1 MKTKKNILKA
11 IATAVFAYGAFAG
24 LQAQSNLGAAC
35 GCPPVASRPTQLL
48 SAQSGYTAVNGTGGG
63 KLSSMTLTCDKT
75 WILDVKIYVD
85 AGNTLT
91 IEPGTVIKGNPV
103 TNPAS
108 ATALVIARGGK
119 IIAPG
124 TESCPIVFTGSED
137 PMDGTYGIE
146 NIGKWGGL
154 VVLGRASNN
163 LTLAANGPFVP
174 GGAGRLAVADGLGT
188 VEGFASS
195 YPLDQYGVAQATPTG
210 YITGTAPA
218 IVSPATTA
226 PYTFDL
232 TGTWTSNEAVT
243 GFKRFRIASEVGT
256 FVLNGMTVTQNGF
269 SGVITNVSSASSGLI
284 TVTTNTTAGGATT
297 GTTGVLTFTGNYPTP
312 GTQGLYFGQSY
323 PTSTAQAAPYTVLV
337 NPTGPILANG
347 GVNGNSNI
355 NYAIPLGDATVG
367 AFDDNDN
374 SGVMTY
380 VSIRHSGAIL
390 AVGAEINGLTLA
402 SVGRGTTIEHIE
414 IVSCADDNIEVFGG
428 TVNLKYITTL
438 FGNDDMFDYDLG
450 WKGKC
455 QFFFGMKNTQAG
467 KSPDNDNGIEA
478 DSHDNNSNTTFRSRP
493 VLYNFT
499 IVGNGKASP
508 TADNRALAGA
518 NFKDGAEGEL
528 YNSIFANFKNG
539 INIAKSISSPATYN
553 SWNNWRVG
561 SDNAPASSFN
571 SASLKIKCNTIV
583 VNSTTADWRGLGIN
597 ADNSTAVAVAPTA
610 DELAQF
616 TTDGNIISTDPIP
629 GFSYAFTVNSATN
642 VVSVKNDVTPNP
654 ALGISGCPT
663 PPVDGFFEPAN
674 YRGAFSSVNGDN
686 WLSNWSYSQVLN
698 STSGVRA
705 CATDLNLD
713 GTTDVSDFLI
723 FAPAFNTSCN

>member
-1 MKTKKNILKA
+1 MKTKQTILKA
-11 IATAVFAYGAFAG
+11 FASVAFAMGAFASAD
-24 LQAQSNLGAAC
+24 AQSNLGAAC
-35 GCPPVASRPTQLL
+35 GCPSVAARSTPANTINM
-48 SAQSGYTAVNGTGGG
+48 SALPGYTAVNGTGGG
-63 KLSSMTLTCDKT
+63 ILNDGATLTCDKLY
-75 WILDVKIYVD
+75 ILDVKIYIPEGKSLNI
-85 AGNTLT
+85 A
-91 IEPGTVIKGNPV
+91 PGTLIKGNPV
-103 TNPAS
+103 TNPVN
-108 ATALVIARGGK
+108 ATALVISRGGK
-119 IIAPG
+119 INAAG

-146 NIGKWGGL
+146 NVGKWGG
-154 VVLGRASNN
+154 VVILGKASNN

-195 YPLDQYGVAQATPTG
+195 YPLDQYGVATSIPPAYVVATP
-210 YITGTAPA
+210 PS
-218 IVSPATTA
+218 SPT
-226 PYTFDL
+226 YTFGQQISATATSNGVTTITL
-232 TGTWTSNEAVT
+232 TGNGS
-243 GFKRFRIASEVGT
+243 S
-256 FVLNGMTVTQNGF
+256 VLNGMAVSGSNIAAGTTVVSVSGSVVTLSGTQ
-269 SGVITNVSSASSGLI
+269 SGILTGSGNNAEFIGTYPVAVGSNARYYQYSTATSAP
-284 TVTTNTTAGGATT
+284 TTAPTFTTGTGPIVGGINFAIVFTSTAGG
-297 GTTGVLTFTGNYPTP
+297 N
-312 GTQGLYFGQSY
+312 
-323 PTSTAQAAPYTVLV
+323 
-337 NPTGPILANG
+337 
-347 GVNGNSNI
+347 
-355 NYAIPLGDATVG
+355 
-367 AFDDNDN
+367 FDDNDN
-374 SGVMTY
+374 SGVMKY

-390 AVGAEINGLTLA
+390 SVGAEINGLTLA

-414 IVSCADDNIEVFGG
+414 IVSCADDNIELFGG

-478 DSHDNNSNTTFRSRP
+478 DSHDNSSMTTFRSHP

-499 IVGNGKASP
+499 IVGNGKATP

-539 INIAKSISSPATYN
+539 INLAKSLSGVTYN
-553 SWNNWRVG
+553 AWDNWRTPGAVG
-561 SDNAPASSFN
+561 NTTPNTVANAN
-571 SASLKIKCNTIV
+571 SLIIKCNTILMNGVQTNFNALGIDANNTTANATAASTVTGGELEQFTNDGNV
-583 VNSTTADWRGLGIN
+583 VSTT
-597 ADNSTAVAVAPTA
+597 S
-610 DELAQF
+610 
-616 TTDGNIISTDPIP
+616 IP
-629 GFSYAFTVNSATN
+629 GFSYDFTVNSATN
-642 VVSVKNDVTPNP
+642 VVSVKNDVTPTT
-654 ALGISGCPT
+654 ALSVAGCPT
-663 PPVDGFFEPAN
+663 APVDGFFETAN